1 MLESVRMFTFHRIA
15 TTTNRIPK
23 NDLIFDADFEH
34 PTCKGK
40 SIITM
45 CFRLLQDS
53 SLCQNGKQVEIITKM
68 IFELCYI
75 EAMAARIQRI
85 KPLII
90 SECT

>member
-15 TTTNRIPK
+15 TTTNRMPK

-40 SIITM
+40 SITM
-45 CFRLLQDS
+45 CIGVLSDS

-75 EAMAARIQRI
+75 EVIFCGKIIARGRVI
-85 KPLII
+85 
-90 SECT
+90 EA